1 MQGDLGWKKLED
13 KREEIEVCLVVIEW
27 KRWKRVDWWRN

>member
-13 KREEIEVCLVVIEW
+13 KREEMKVYLVIEW
-27 KRWKRVDWWRN
+27 NRWKRVDWWRN